1 MEFITMDNQDE
12 IDAYEQA
19 QEDLYAAEQAIIDA
33 AAVFESQYHEH
44 DGWAFVPLGQ
54 MQDLMTCFDNWRKV
68 GGQTTDE
75 RDDALDMLYG
85 KGTGVKAPAV
95 S

>member
-1 MEFITMDNQDE
+1 MDNQDE

-33 AAVFESQYHEH
+33 AVHLSEHGAFFEQ
-44 DGWAFVPLGQ
+44 DGTTTVLLGRW
-54 MQDLMTCFDNWRKV
+54 QDLQTALDRWRAV
-68 GGQTTDE
+68 GGQTSDE
-75 RDDALDMLYG
+75 RADALDMLYG
-85 KGTGVKAPAV
+85 KGTGVKQPAV

>member
-1 MEFITMDNQDE
+1 MDNQDE

-19 QEDLYAAEQAIIDA
+19 QEELYAAEQAIIDA
-33 AAVFESQYHEH
+33 AVFVSH
-44 DGWAFVPLGQ
+44 LGTWNQ
-54 MQDLMTCFDNWRKV
+54 NAMSTQAHVLLNRWQELQGAILKWRAV
-68 GGQTTDE
+68 GGQTSDE